1 MIQLIEVTQLAI
13 ISLAGIIAI
22 GVVIWILYKV
32 LSNK

>member
-1 MIQLIEVTQLAI
+1 MIELIEITQLAV
-13 ISLAGIIAI
+13 ISLAGIISI

>member
-1 MIQLIEVTQLAI
+1 MIQLIEITQLAV
-13 ISLAGIIAI
+13 ISLAGIISI